1 MKYFLV
7 CFVPHPSFKL
17 AQTHNKMDIY
27 SLVVGD
33 AASDTDFANMAVY
46 FEKKGDFFQAGR
58 NYLKAGD
65 YSKVR

>member
-1 MKYFLV
+1 
-7 CFVPHPSFKL
+7 
-17 AQTHNKMDIY
+17 MDIY

-65 YSKVR
+65 YTKVCGY